1 MKTKYLYVKN
11 GKIELTPAE
20 LEEIM
25 KDKYNEGYEA
35 AKILY
40 STSCASNTSWWDCPY
55 KYSSGCPYGSIKA
68 TAITGTSLQADK
80 AQPIDITYST
90 GTADANTA
98 ITSKADFTHALTSM
112 SEDAVNSVITLKG

>member
-25 KDKYNEGYEA
+25 KEKYNEGYEA

-40 STSCASNTSWWDCPY
+40 NTSCAKSTNWWECPY
-55 KYSSGCPYGSIKA
+55 KYSSGCPYGSI
-68 TAITGTSLQADK
+68 TAGTTATSLQTDK
-80 AQPIDITYST
+80 AQPIDITYFT

-98 ITSKADFTHALTSM
+98 TTSKADFTHALTM
-112 SEDAVNSVITLKG
+112 QQTQFIQ